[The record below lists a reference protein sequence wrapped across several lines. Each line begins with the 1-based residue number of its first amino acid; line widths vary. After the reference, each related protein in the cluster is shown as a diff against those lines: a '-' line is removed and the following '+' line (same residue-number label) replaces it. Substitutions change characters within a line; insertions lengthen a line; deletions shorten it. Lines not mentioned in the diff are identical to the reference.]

1 MFKNI
6 FRFFA
11 MVMCNQEKAMPYSAE
26 HKAEVRKRIVEKA
39 RILFNRHGF
48 EGVSIDQIMAEAGLT
63 RGGFYNHF
71 RNKEE
76 LYSEAVSSF
85 LHGRGKIWRDEA
97 GVDPMNGG
105 PQTVQAMIRSYLS
118 SGHLNDLDGHCPM
131 IALPSDV
138 ARATPEV
145 RSSYE
150 SLLRAMVGLFQHNM
164 DTEGDTREKALVLA
178 SVCVGTMILS
188 RTVEDSALAD
198 ELRSA
203 AGKFTKAYQAG

>member
-1 MFKNI
+1 
-6 FRFFA
+6 
-11 MVMCNQEKAMPYSAE
+11 
-26 HKAEVRKRIVEKA
+26 
-39 RILFNRHGF
+39 
-48 EGVSIDQIMAEAGLT
+48 
-63 RGGFYNHF
+63 
-71 RNKEE
+71 
-76 LYSEAVSSF
+76 
-85 LHGRGKIWRDEA
+85 
-97 GVDPMNGG
+97 
-105 PQTVQAMIRSYLS
+105 
-118 SGHLNDLDGHCPM
+118 M

-203 AGKFTKAYQAG
+203 AGKFTKVYQSG